1 MVPLSS
7 HTHTYTDRPPQ
18 DLEFEEGTMAGEPVK
33 VGRYAGSMRRH
44 LFKEHLGLLE
54 TPDESVDVSDATSD
68 DFYKGVWL
76 KISSKN
82 TDVFEKVGVGA

>member
-1 MVPLSS
+1 M
-7 HTHTYTDRPPQ
+7 D
-18 DLEFEEGTMAGEPVK
+18 GESVQ

-54 TPDESVDVSDATSD
+54 TPDESVDVRDATSD

-76 KISSKN
+76 KFSSKN
-82 TDVFEKVGVGA
+82 TDVFEKVGAKTAEMLWWQ